1 MVLVPRTGPARPP
14 CPQPRYLLDHLA
26 ALAAVHAQQGP
37 PVLDV
42 RVQQLQD
49 LLRRQLLPDA
59 LVLAWAETRT
69 ESRHPCPQGTVSRQ
83 HTPHSP
89 AHRRHRGQDAPQA
102 AALEAPCL
110 QLQTQT
116 MHPAGQAGAGGECCA
131 ADVSRRREER
141 SGCRAGWRGAG
152 PLPWVGLFP
161 PCPLLRAGPQQA
173 LVSVGNGPVCTIS
186 RSLLEHD
193 LLPYPVLG
201 CV

>member
-1 MVLVPRTGPARPP
+1 MPRCSTSPGINLNRVAVSAEVCGKASVVIHRSQGTK
-14 CPQPRYLLDHLA
+14 PQRHL
-26 ALAAVHAQQGP
+26 G
-37 PVLDV
+37 
-42 RVQQLQD
+42 
-49 LLRRQLLPDA
+49 
-59 LVLAWAETRT
+59 
-69 ESRHPCPQGTVSRQ
+69 SCPQGTVSRQ